1 MKNILFLISLAL
13 STLSGAAFGAG
24 NAQVSTQFY
33 GGPAPDGRDFL
44 LALELAPN
52 VGWHTYW
59 DNPGDAGLGTRLR
72 WTLPDGVSAG
82 PIMWPA
88 PKAYL
93 EGDLQTYGYGEAHTL
108 LTRVSIAP
116 ETPDSA
122 LISLKARWL
131 VCKDICIPESADHQ
145 ISVAEIRAG
154 GMQDLLAEALQALP
168 ETLQSRGHFDLRD
181 GRVYTLIPLPAD
193 ALAGASNPQWFPA
206 QAKFIAHAGDVQ
218 WQRGNAGIVVSNPQH
233 SDFRQPEHAVR
244 GVLTVDLQGQRH
256 AIELTLTPGDVPTD
270 LADWSAAPQ
279 SPSTPLWTILLMAFA
294 GGLILNLMPCVFPVL
309 TLKAMNL
316 ARAESLADKRMESI
330 AYTVGVVLS
339 FLVIAAA
346 LLALRAGGAALG
358 WGFQLQNPV
367 VVSLLAAL
375 MVILGLAL
383 LGWSQLGMSW
393 MGAGQSLTQ
402 QSGLR
407 GAFFT
412 GVLAVVV
419 ASPCT
424 APFMGG
430 ALGYAVLQP
439 APVALGIFAALG
451 LGLAAPFALL
461 PWVPALAHRLPKP
474 GPWMETL
481 KHWMAIPLLLTAAW
495 LYWVLWRQAGSPGLA
510 LGLLGAITL
519 AYGLRQKPG
528 ESRTAGKRIAIIGGL
543 MLAAAP
549 LWTPPPEAREISG
562 NWQSWS
568 AQRVLEAQSQGRMV
582 FVDFTADWC
591 LSCLANERTV
601 LASNEVQTLFK
612 QHDTLLLKADWTQ
625 YDPAITAALA
635 EFGRNGVPL
644 YLVYPPSGGAAEVLP
659 QLLTR
664 GVVRSALQR
673 AADADAPA
681 S

>member
-1 MKNILFLISLAL
+1 MKNILFLLGLVL
-13 STLSGAAFGAG
+13 STLSSPASSAG
-24 NAQVSTQFY
+24 SGQVASQIFA
-33 GGPAPDGRDFL
+33 GPAPDGRDFL
-44 LALELAPN
+44 IALELSPN
-52 VGWHTYW
+52 TGWHTYW
-59 DNPGDAGLGTRLR
+59 DNPGDAGLGTRIR
-72 WTLPDGVSAG
+72 WTLPQGVQAG
-82 PIMWPA
+82 PILWPT

-93 EGDLQTYGYGEAHTL
+93 EGDLQTYGYGDTHTL
-108 LTRVSIAP
+108 LTRLSIPP
-116 ETPDSA
+116 ETPDNA

-145 ISVAEIRAG
+145 ISVAEVREG

-168 ETLQSRGHFDLRD
+168 ESLHNSGHFSLDN
-181 GRVYTLIPLPAD
+181 GRVYSLIPLPAD

-206 QAKFIAHAGDVQ
+206 QPKFIAHAGEVR
-218 WQRGNAGIVVSNPQH
+218 WQRGDAGIVISNPQH
-233 SDFRQPEHAVR
+233 PDFRQPEQTVS
-244 GVLTVDLQGQRH
+244 GVLSVDLEGRRH
-256 AIELTLTPGDVPTD
+256 AIEVTLTAGAVPTD
-270 LADWSAAPQ
+270 LPPWNAAPAATT
-279 SPSTPLWTILLMAFA
+279 TPLWTILLMAFA

-316 ARAESLADKRMESI
+316 ARAPSLTEKRAESLA
-330 AYTVGVVLS
+330 YTLGVVLS
-339 FLVIAAA
+339 FLLIAAL

-375 MVILGLAL
+375 MLVLGLAL
-383 LGWSQLGMSW
+383 LGWSQLGMGL
-393 MGAGQSLTQ
+393 MGTGQSLTQ

-412 GVLAVVV
+412 GVLAAVV

-461 PWVPALAHRLPKP
+461 PWVPALAQRLPKP

-481 KHWMAIPLLLTAAW
+481 KHWMAVPLLLTATW
-495 LYWVLWRQAGSPGLA
+495 LYWVLWRQAGNPGLL
-510 LGLLGAITL
+510 LGLTGAAVL

-528 ESRTAGKRIAIIGGL
+528 EQRSPLKRIAAVGGL
-543 MLAAAP
+543 ALAVTP
-549 LWTPPPEAREISG
+549 LWAPAPEAREISG

-644 YLVYPPSGGAAEVLP
+644 YLVYPPGGGAAEVLP

-673 AADADAPA
+673 AADAPA